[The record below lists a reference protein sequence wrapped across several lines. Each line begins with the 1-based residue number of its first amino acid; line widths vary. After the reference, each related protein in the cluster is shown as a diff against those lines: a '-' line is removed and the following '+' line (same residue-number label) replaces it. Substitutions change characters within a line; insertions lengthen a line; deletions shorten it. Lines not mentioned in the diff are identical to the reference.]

1 MRRRHRQFRCNG
13 PKFGRHRPRW
23 RARTTAQIPFLTAH
37 ERFGTVHTD
46 HLNGRGVYTVITSWT
61 SVRLR
66 EKVGRG
72 GFLVGFCCV
81 TREFSLKDG
90 GGFHSVLFVQYRFSF
105 VVAMSVFSSV
115 FFGMSVFV
123 QLRRSEIWR
132 ISFVVFT
139 TRDDR
144 FL

>member
-46 HLNGRGVYTVITSWT
+46 HLNSRSVNTVITRLT

-72 GFLVGFCCV
+72 GFFVGFCCF
-81 TREFSLKDG
+81 TREFSLMN
-90 GGFHSVLFVQYRFSF
+90 GGFHSVLFVQYRFYF
-105 VVAMSVFSSV
+105 VVVAMSVFSSV
-115 FFGMSVFV
+115 FFGMPVFV

-139 TRDDR
+139 RGDDR